1 MIKTKFIYSF
11 LLIILSSCNV
21 EEKNNHVGKIIAL
34 DRLKN
39 YVDHFNEND
48 KEIYKQFIPNDKA
61 FNFLNVNIP
70 MIDLPDKDI
79 EETYYFRWWTYRKHI
94 KNTEDG
100 YVITE
105 FLPKVNW
112 S

>member
-1 MIKTKFIYSF
+1 MKKIKFIYSF

-21 EEKNNHVGKIIAL
+21 EEKKNHVGKLIAL

-48 KEIYKQFIPNDKA
+48 KEIAAKKNSMSPNQIL
-61 FNFLNVNIP
+61 F
-70 MIDLPDKDI
+70 
-79 EETYYFRWWTYRKHI
+79 
-94 KNTEDG
+94 
-100 YVITE
+100 
-105 FLPKVNW
+105 